1 MKNLSADVRAP
12 RRRHSIGRDNTGY
25 LMLEILMAAAIFSI
39 GFLAVGTLIIS
50 TTRNNTTGN
59 IITQA
64 TMLAAE
70 QIEKLKDTTDI
81 ASLVPGTYT
90 DSNKPIGD
98 QGNPIG
104 DQGHPGGIYTR
115 SWTIAKL
122 PKDDTARS
130 IQVRVSW
137 KRLGQN
143 RTVELTTITRGNGT

>member
-12 RRRHSIGRDNTGY
+12 HSRYSIGRDNTGY
-25 LMLEILMAAAIFSI
+25 LMIEILMAVAIFSI

-70 QIEKLKDTTDI
+70 QIELLKDTPNI
-81 ASLVPGTYT
+81 ATLPSGADP
-90 DSNKPIGD
+90 NPIDD
-98 QGNPIG
+98 QGN
-104 DQGHPGGIYTR
+104 PGGIYTR
-115 SWTIAKL
+115 SWTVSAPL
-122 PKDDTARS
+122 PNNTARR

-137 KRLGQN
+137 NRLGQN
-143 RTVELTTITRGNGT
+143 RAVVLTTISRGNGT

>member
-12 RRRHSIGRDNTGY
+12 RRRHSIGRDSTGY

-70 QIEKLKDTTDI
+70 RLESLKDQDI
-81 ASLVPGTYT
+81 ATLLPGGPFTEGGKI
-90 DSNKPIGD
+90 DD
-98 QGNPIG
+98 QGKINS
-104 DQGHPGGIYTR
+104 GGIYTR
-115 SWTIAKL
+115 SWTIASL
-122 PKDDTARS
+122 PANNSARS

-137 KRLGQN
+137 NRLGQN
-143 RTVELTTITRGNGT
+143 RTVALTTITRGIGT